1 MDHITFARFPD
12 RKHAADGIRG
22 MRANGKAGLR
32 ISVHPSSCDAAAFD
46 QLLQHS
52 GDLTETGLR
61 HSLVVGT
68 AAGITFGAGFG
79 SILAW
84 AGIFPGSVGQGLM
97 FGAFMGV
104 LLGIVM
110 MAIFGVGFMDQR
122 LQRLARGLQSG
133 EVVLTVHTLD
143 RNAAANVRAAL
154 VSNGARVAQKALA

>member
-1 MDHITFARFPD
+1 
-12 RKHAADGIRG
+12 
-22 MRANGKAGLR
+22 
-32 ISVHPSSCDAAAFD
+32 
-46 QLLQHS
+46 
-52 GDLTETGLR
+52 
-61 HSLVVGT
+61 
-68 AAGITFGAGFG
+68 
-79 SILAW
+79 
-84 AGIFPGSVGQGLM
+84 M